1 MCAHEKDFVHFAA
14 HRSLNQG
21 AKTAGGLNLL
31 FLAIVSSEPE
41 NGFVTISPAAK
52 DLFPADLTEQRKK
65 LIATLAIV
73 VNRLSNLICSRSW
86 RRPLLQN
93 VTSTMARSP
102 SITRWWAPPFC
113 TLEEGLGSAWTP
125 EVASARTAA
134 YGTLSDLMTEEISN
148 MSSQRPLPRKN
159 ESGSGTSSRQLI
171 TGLICMRERSTPP
184 AASPVASSRLRR
196 GFRLRPS
203 CNALSLQSFHHL
215 LHISYH
221 FVDEPK
227 PVYDL
232 VSWL

>member
-1 MCAHEKDFVHFAA
+1 
-14 HRSLNQG
+14 LNQG

-134 YGTLSDLMTEEISN
+134 YGTLSDLMTEEILN
-148 MSSQRPLPRKN
+148 TSSQTCCSAN
-159 ESGSGTSSRQLI
+159 G
-171 TGLICMRERSTPP
+171 RSPEKTNP
-184 AASPVASSRLRR
+184 AQ
-196 GFRLRPS
+196 G
-203 CNALSLQSFHHL
+203 L
-215 LHISYH
+215 LHGNSL
-221 FVDEPK
+221 
-227 PVYDL
+227 L
-232 VSWL
+232 V

>member
-1 MCAHEKDFVHFAA
+1 
-14 HRSLNQG
+14 
-21 AKTAGGLNLL
+21 
-31 FLAIVSSEPE
+31 
-41 NGFVTISPAAK
+41 
-52 DLFPADLTEQRKK
+52 
-65 LIATLAIV
+65 
-73 VNRLSNLICSRSW
+73 
-86 RRPLLQN
+86 
-93 VTSTMARSP
+93 MARSP

-134 YGTLSDLMTEEISN
+134 YGTLSDLMTEEILN
-148 MSSQRPLPRKN
+148 TSSQTCCSANGRSPEKTNPAQGLK
-159 ESGSGTSSRQLI
+159 GSSRQLI